1 MSSPVQAQLSGLHAR
16 SESLIELT
24 REYDRNRVPW
34 EKVED
39 QLESETADLVKL
51 QEKLGCEY
59 QTDGALSWKDQL
71 RPVVDSISGL
81 AESTRY
87 SRWFDTNTFYK
98 KPIVNGTVA
107 LAKFDSGTFV
117 KSNLLSKDRKWK
129 VTLPGPYTLTELS
142 ENKHYSTQSE
152 LLREFASVLR
162 EIVLKLNSVGVKLF
176 QLSEPSLVYWPYRE
190 TRPSTD
196 DLEQGIDALRS
207 VVEGVRAEFVVNT
220 FFGDAC
226 PIFSSLQSLPVKA
239 VGVDLYETNWETL
252 PQEAREVGLLLGIVD
267 SEESLVEQ
275 PKWLVDT
282 ASKVQGK
289 LSCPSVILAPNT
301 DLKFVPRGIADSK
314 LSSLGEAARLL
325 QEGLS

>member
-1 MSSPVQAQLSGLHAR
+1 MSSTVQPQLSGLHAR
-16 SESLIELT
+16 SEALIELT

-39 QLESETADLVKL
+39 QLESETTDLVKL

-59 QTDGALSWKDQL
+59 QTDGALGWKDQL

-152 LLREFASVLR
+152 LLREFASVL
-162 EIVLKLNSVGVKLF
+162 
-176 QLSEPSLVYWPYRE
+176 
-190 TRPSTD
+190 
-196 DLEQGIDALRS
+196 
-207 VVEGVRAEFVVNT
+207 
-220 FFGDAC
+220 
-226 PIFSSLQSLPVKA
+226 
-239 VGVDLYETNWETL
+239 
-252 PQEAREVGLLLGIVD
+252 
-267 SEESLVEQ
+267 
-275 PKWLVDT
+275 
-282 ASKVQGK
+282 
-289 LSCPSVILAPNT
+289 
-301 DLKFVPRGIADSK
+301 
-314 LSSLGEAARLL
+314 
-325 QEGLS
+325 